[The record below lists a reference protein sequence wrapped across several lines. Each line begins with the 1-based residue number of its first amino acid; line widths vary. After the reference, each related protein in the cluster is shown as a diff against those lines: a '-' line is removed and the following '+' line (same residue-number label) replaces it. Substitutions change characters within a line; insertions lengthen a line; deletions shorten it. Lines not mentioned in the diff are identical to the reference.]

1 MVKPITFIE
10 LVRAAYEA
18 APKKLAP
25 NLFNASLTP
34 APPVSGTRHKSD
46 A

>member
-25 NLFNASLTP
+25 KLVQRLFNT
-34 APPVSGTRHKSD
+34 GTAVPQH
-46 A
+46 